1 MMRIA
6 FALSLFFVSCTT
18 ALAQKGYFLFIQS
31 EGRQPFYVRLG
42 DRTFSSTAGGHVII
56 PELRDSSYRV
66 TVGFPRNQFPEQQ
79 YSVMFNQSDLALD
92 LKKAAGGS
100 EWKLYNT
107 QTSEWLPA
115 RQDLTG
121 AQEQVW
127 GERKKDNGFAALMAA
142 VVNDS
147 SVLYTTVVRAPVVPP
162 KQEAPKQ
169 EAVVIKTDTATASPV
184 TAAVNQEVKQVPAG
198 MPAAPVDS
206 AVKVT
211 GAALD
216 SAVVNSPVA
225 PTDSNVVTTK
235 GADSAAGVAGGIT
248 KPVASAG
255 KPVIARVGEL
265 TEEKGKKI
273 IYTDSTANGVDTIAL
288 VIDFEKDT
296 ALMASQKQSVE
307 TALKDQ
313 VAGLD
318 IVPAKPV
325 DSLAKKTDTALA
337 AGLTPGVT
345 DKKDTLTKAAV
356 TVPDSRK
363 DAIKDSV
370 ATSIQVPAVAEVKK
384 DTAAE
389 RKEGIV
395 AKKEDPGVKNGEPVV
410 VKTDP
415 PAEGKKEAVG
425 EVKKE
430 AVKKENET
438 TKEVPVPVKQ
448 EPGKQGAVKQE
459 VAKQEPLKTD
469 AQIQPDTTSVKKSTP
484 NVTAGT
490 STKKLVMFNSD
501 CQMVASEQDVDK
513 LRVRIMAETNIDGR
527 LGASK
532 KFYRSKCLIT
542 RQVKALSELFMNDEE
557 KYRFFETSYP
567 HVYDTAN
574 YKQLLNLLTEEPYIG
589 RFKTLIKI

>member
-42 DRTFSSTAGGHVII
+42 DRTFSSTVGGHVII

-92 LKKAAGGS
+92 LKKAAGENG
-100 EWKLYNT
+100 WKLFNT

-115 RQDLTG
+115 RQDFTG
-121 AQEQVW
+121 TQEQVW

-162 KQEAPKQ
+162 KKEAPKQ
-169 EAVVIKTDTATASPV
+169 EAVVINTDTAKASLATAV
-184 TAAVNQEVKQVPAG
+184 DQEVKQAQAG
-198 MPAAPVDS
+198 MPTVAVDS
-206 AVKVT
+206 PLKVT
-211 GAALD
+211 GATID
-216 SAVVNSPVA
+216 TAVVKAPNA
-225 PTDSNVVTTK
+225 PTDSNAAATKVV
-235 GADSAAGVAGGIT
+235 DSEASVAGGIT
-248 KPVASAG
+248 KPVITSG
-255 KPVIARVGEL
+255 KPAIARVGEL
-265 TEEKGKKI
+265 TEAKGKKI

-296 ALMASQKQSVE
+296 LLMASRKQSVE
-307 TALKDQ
+307 EALKNQ
-313 VAGLD
+313 VPSLD
-318 IVPAKPV
+318 IVQAKPV

-345 DKKDTLTKAAV
+345 AKKDTITKAVVAV
-356 TVPDSRK
+356 TDNRK
-363 DAIKDSV
+363 DTVKDS
-370 ATSIQVPAVAEVKK
+370 ATATMQIPAVAEVKK
-384 DTAAE
+384 DTATE
-389 RKEGIV
+389 KKEGIV
-395 AKKEDPGVKNGEPVV
+395 AKKEDTVVKKEDPVI
-410 VKTDP
+410 VKTD
-415 PAEGKKEAVG
+415 VSG

-430 AVKKENET
+430 AVAEVKKEEVKKEKEEGKKENEPK
-438 TKEVPVPVKQ
+438 KEVPAPVKQ
-448 EPGKQGAVKQE
+448 EPV
-459 VAKQEPLKTD
+459 KTD
-469 AQIQPDTTSVKKSTP
+469 AQILPDTTSVKKATP
-484 NVTAGT
+484 NISTGT
-490 STKKLVMFNSD
+490 SAKKLVMFNSD

-513 LRVRIMAETNIDGR
+513 LRVKIMAETNIDGR
-527 LGASK
+527 LNASK

-574 YKQLLNLLTEEPYIG
+574 YKLLLNLLTEEPYIG
-589 RFKTLIKI
+589 RFKTLVKI